1 MMKNILGQALYQ
13 LTVTFGM
20 MFFGELLNFSLLAA
34 VDFTKLFFAKQKV
47 AA

>member
-20 MFFGELLNFSLLAA
+20 MFFGEFFKLLSGEN
-34 VDFTKLFFAKQKV
+34 
-47 AA
+47 